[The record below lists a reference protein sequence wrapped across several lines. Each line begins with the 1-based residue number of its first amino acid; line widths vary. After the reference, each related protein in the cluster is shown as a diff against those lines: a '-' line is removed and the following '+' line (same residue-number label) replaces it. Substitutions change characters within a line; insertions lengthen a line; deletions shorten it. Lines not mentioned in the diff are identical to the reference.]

1 MGKSTTDDFA
11 LKHKRENDLP
21 LSLVDCKLLEFPWPK
36 DRHYK
41 YENNSMVLGR
51 RSKHYLP
58 IQKSE
63 ISAQTL
69 EMTLYSLNPTQV
81 KKVAKSKKEID
92 FKDLV
97 LLTLKGSSDVQKS
110 RPIVPWLRR
119 TEYVSSESKQYGKAS
134 TMSKQKQTDR
144 PRLEDVIEKGRLRVE
159 HTFNAAQKVSLSDLK
174 HPAGLQATEILPVFP
189 DFEFWPNVYTLASFD
204 EDPCRRWDIVFLFFN
219 FNRRIQ
225 MKDIMK

>member
-21 LSLVDCKLLEFPWPK
+21 LSLVDCKLLDFPWAQ

-41 YENNSMVLGR
+41 YEINSMVLGS
-51 RSKHYLP
+51 RSKQYLP

-69 EMTLYSLNPTQV
+69 EMTNYALNPTQV

-92 FKDLV
+92 PRDLV
-97 LLTLKGSSDVQKS
+97 LLTPKGSSDVQKS

-134 TMSKQKQTDR
+134 TMSKQKQR
-144 PRLEDVIEKGRLRVE
+144 SRLSVEDIIEDGRARVE
-159 HTFNAAQKVSLSDLK
+159 HTFNAAAKVQLSDLK
-174 HPAGLQATEILPVFP
+174 HPAGLKATEILPVFP
-189 DFEFWPNVYTLASFD
+189 DFEFWPNVYTLAAFD
-204 EDPCRRWDIVFLFFN
+204 EDPCRRWDVVIF
-219 FNRRIQ
+219 IS
-225 MKDIMK
+225 